1 MIRTFFLSVLFLA
14 VSAYARIEP
23 EEMDRL
29 RIDALVIKELNSQN
43 VLYAK
48 EAEKSLKPAS
58 LTKVMTALVAIEQGD
73 LNKPVT
79 ITSEMIGVEPTKAG
93 YRVGEVILL
102 RDLIKAAMIESDN
115 DAAMAIAIGVGGDM
129 RRFIDMMNLKALRMR
144 MENTQFMNPSGLDH
158 PNHYSTASDL
168 LKLAEYAI
176 RNPLFDEISKLNEH
190 TYVSVGANPRRFVA
204 KTHNRLLGK
213 YAYAVGIKTGY
224 TSKAGPC
231 FIARAKKDG
240 VDCVIVMMNSKENRW
255 KTAEQIFEKVLNPQ
269 VDLPASIDD
278 SIDTVA
284 LNGSQNPA

>member
-1 MIRTFFLSVLFLA
+1 MIKQLFLFVLFLGA
-14 VSAYARIEP
+14 SAYAQIVP

-43 VLYAK
+43 VLYSK
-48 EAEKSLKPAS
+48 EAEKLLKPAS

-73 LNKPVT
+73 LDKPVT
-79 ITSEMIGVEPTKAG
+79 ITPEMVAVVPTKAG
-93 YRVGEVILL
+93 YRVGEVIVL
-102 RDLIKAAMIESDN
+102 RDLVKAAMIESDN

-129 RRFIDMMNLKALRMR
+129 QRFIDMMNLKALRMG
-144 MENTQFMNPSGLDH
+144 MENTQFKNPSGLEH
-158 PNHYSTASDL
+158 PEHYSTASDL
-168 LKLAEYAI
+168 LKMAEYAI
-176 RNPLFDEISKLNEH
+176 QNPLFDEISKLNEH
-190 TYVSVGANPRRFVA
+190 AYMSVGANPRRFVA

-240 VDCVIVMMNSKENRW
+240 IDCVIVMMNSRENRW
-255 KTAEQIFEKVLNPQ
+255 KTAEQIFERVLNPQ
-269 VDLPASIDD
+269 ADIPAPVDEPIDA
-278 SIDTVA
+278 VA